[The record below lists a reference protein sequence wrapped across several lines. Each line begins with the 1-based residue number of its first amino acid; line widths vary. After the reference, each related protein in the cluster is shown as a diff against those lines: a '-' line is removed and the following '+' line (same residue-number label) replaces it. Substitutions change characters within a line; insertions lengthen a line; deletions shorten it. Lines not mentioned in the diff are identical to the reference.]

1 MLTSNNVRGEHLL
14 WLTPILY
21 IWVAGFT
28 QPIQSIIVLND
39 GSFYVFSFLTTL
51 VIFLTAIAIPYLL
64 HKHFRETKSRSI
76 IVSWLHIL
84 SSASLILAILMIYT
98 YSAPIDRDWMN
109 YPLLRP
115 NFNRWHFMNDVA
127 IVLFAIFILIQ
138 GIFMVYGFSK
148 LIQQKLSAS
157 NNNDMELYEYGNQQ
171 PMVNPAL

>member
-1 MLTSNNVRGEHLL
+1 MLTSNNVRGEHML

-21 IWVAGFT
+21 IWVSSIT

-51 VIFLTAIAIPYLL
+51 IIFLSAIAIPYLL

-76 IVSWLHIL
+76 IISWLHIL
-84 SSASLILAILMIYT
+84 SSAALILAILMIYT

-115 NFNRWHFMNDVA
+115 SFNRWHLMNDIA
-127 IVLFAIFILIQ
+127 IVLFAIFIFIQ
-138 GIFMVYGFSK
+138 GIFIVYGFTK
-148 LIQQKLSAS
+148 LIQQKLSNS
-157 NNNDMELYEYGNQQ
+157 QNNDMEMYEYGRPQ